1 MAKRNMWP
9 VVVAAGALVLFLLG
23 YVVGTA
29 GQSAALDAPGSSS
42 PEAGFSRSMQLHHNQ
57 GVELAL
63 MARDRSEDETFRVI
77 AYDMAVTQAQQ
88 SGQMY
93 GWLAAWGVPQYSPD
107 DPMAWMEVVSP
118 EHDHFAGDPNAPMP
132 GMATREEIAVL
143 EEAAGVEAEVIFLQM
158 MIEHHKG
165 ALDMSEAVLA
175 LSDHPTVTMLAQAIL
190 DSQAIEITLMEAML
204 AERT

>member
-1 MAKRNMWP
+1 MTKRNLWP
-9 VVVAAGALVLFLLG
+9 VVAAASALVLFLLG

-29 GQSAALDAPGSSS
+29 GQSGTAQAPGNSS
-42 PEAGFSRSMQLHHNQ
+42 PEAGFSRAMQVHHNQ

-63 MARDRSEDETFRVI
+63 LARDRSDDDTFRVI

-93 GWLAAWGVPQYSPD
+93 GWLAAWGLPQYSAE
-107 DPMAWMEVVSP
+107 DPMAWMEVVDP
-118 EHDHFAGDPNAPMP
+118 DHDHFAGDPNAPMP
-132 GMATREEIAVL
+132 GMATREEIATL
-143 EEAAGVEAEVIFLQM
+143 EAADGTEAEVIFLRM
-158 MIEHHKG
+158 MIDHHEG

-175 LSDHPTVTMLAQAIL
+175 LSDDPTVRALAQAIL
-190 DSQAIEITLMEAML
+190 DSQAIEIALMEDML

>member
-1 MAKRNMWP
+1 MTKRNLWP
-9 VVVAAGALVLFLLG
+9 VVAAASALVLFLLG

-29 GQSAALDAPGSSS
+29 GQGGPASAPGNDS
-42 PEAGFSRSMQLHHNQ
+42 PEAGFSRAMQVHHNQ

-63 MARDRSEDETFRVI
+63 MARDRSDDDTFRVI

-93 GWLAAWGVPQYSPD
+93 GWLAAWGLPQYSSA
-107 DPMAWMEVVSP
+107 DPMAWMEVVDP
-118 EHDHFAGDPNAPMP
+118 DHDHFTNDPNAPMP
-132 GMATREEIAVL
+132 GMATREEIAEL
-143 EEAAGVEAEVIFLQM
+143 EAADSTEAEVIFLKM
-158 MIEHHKG
+158 MIEHHIG

-175 LSDHPTVTMLAQAIL
+175 LSDDRTVRALAQAIL
-190 DSQAIEITLMEAML
+190 DSQAIEIALMEDML